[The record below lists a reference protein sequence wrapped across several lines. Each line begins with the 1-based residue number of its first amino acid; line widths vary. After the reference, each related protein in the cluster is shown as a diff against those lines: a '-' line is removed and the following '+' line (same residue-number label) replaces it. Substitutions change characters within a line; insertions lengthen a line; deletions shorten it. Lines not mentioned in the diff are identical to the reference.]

1 MATSSGDLEPEN
13 LAGSVREISELMTAV
28 VWVESDFVAGI
39 YNYELKLKAQA

>member
-28 VWVESDFVAGI
+28 WVESDFVAGI